1 MAKRRSTRRNDSSG
15 NRGAKERHAI
25 DHSTQRRTDT
35 HRHRPS
41 AITAGVMAVSNDE
54 MDAHVQDMLDKHT
67 RLVEVSVCGHQEEWR
82 ATKHAYPPVA
92 LEKLVRA
99 RKLAWPGCE
108 PTSDPNDTPAPL
120 VDEDGIFSAESSDCC
135 ICSMPLVTRPSVSGP
150 FTVGFSLQVTLQR
163 QLAPTISIVCTSSIT
178 CGFALNFLNFLRSNT
193 SCTAIR

>member
-1 MAKRRSTRRNDSSG
+1 MIKRRSTRCNNSSG
-15 NRGAKERHAI
+15 NCRAKERHVI
-25 DHSTQRRTDT
+25 QRNARTDT

-99 RKLAWPGCE
+99 RQLAWPGRE

-150 FTVGFSLQVTLQR
+150 FTVGFSLQVTLR
-163 QLAPTISIVCTSSIT
+163 QSTHRHAARARRDRPWPLLCA
-178 CGFALNFLNFLRSNT
+178 A
-193 SCTAIR
+193 